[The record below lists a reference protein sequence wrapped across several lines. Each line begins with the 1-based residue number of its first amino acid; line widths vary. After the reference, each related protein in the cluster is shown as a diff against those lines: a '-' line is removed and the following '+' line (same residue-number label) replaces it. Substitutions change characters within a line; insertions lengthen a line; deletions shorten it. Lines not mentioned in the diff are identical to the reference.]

1 MGLIA
6 HGIATLHDVL
16 GTSKDKL
23 IQLLRS
29 EPRAQALID
38 AASSTVGLGPSRLA
52 VAHQKIGQELGVER
66 KVKECNDGLGT
77 NYEAAIT
84 ALMQVETAWAVTVLD
99 DGTRQN
105 VPDILIELG
114 PQKILLECKTCT
126 KSPAL
131 IKKEEAWAVIQKA
144 ADFHTDMRRVT
155 LGKPAFDET
164 SKKKAAASNGITLV
178 EHVVFMEGLLRVHS
192 GTLTPTEFM
201 TWLGTSGVA
210 EIERLG
216 GNPTYIAK

>member
-1 MGLIA
+1 
-6 HGIATLHDVL
+6 
-16 GTSKDKL
+16 
-23 IQLLRS
+23 
-29 EPRAQALID
+29 
-38 AASSTVGLGPSRLA
+38 
-52 VAHQKIGQELGVER
+52 
-66 KVKECNDGLGT
+66 
-77 NYEAAIT
+77 
-84 ALMQVETAWAVTVLD
+84 
-99 DGTRQN
+99 
-105 VPDILIELG
+105 
-114 PQKILLECKTCT
+114 
-126 KSPAL
+126 
-131 IKKEEAWAVIQKA
+131 
-144 ADFHTDMRRVT
+144 MRRVT